1 ASRYRQCGWPY
12 RLQTQDNPTLQERQ
26 EMVLDYKFVSYG
38 PDTLSVDFPFDPDP
52 SAANAGRA
60 KDDIRSWD

>member
-1 ASRYRQCGWPY
+1 
-12 RLQTQDNPTLQERQ
+12 
-26 EMVLDYKFVSYG
+26 MVLDYKFVSYG